1 MKTKAIYCG
10 DCLDALKQ
18 LPDNSVDLIYIDPP
32 FASNRDHAVSHGGK
46 EKRQFNDKFEDI
58 SAYLTY
64 MKPRLLQL
72 HRLLKNT
79 GSFYYHCDWHASHYV
94 KVLLDSEDLFGYKNF
109 QNEIV
114 WCYKSGG
121 ASPGKRFSRKHDI
134 ILFYTKTAGYTFNG
148 LKEKSYN
155 RDYKAYR
162 FKGVEEYC
170 DEAGWY
176 TMVGLKDYWEI
187 KMVGRTSRERLDYPT
202 QKPQALLERI
212 ISASSN
218 AGDIVL
224 DAFCGCG
231 TTLAAAE
238 KLKRN
243 WIGIDLSPV
252 ACELAAARLAGD
264 YNVRVRVKS
273 CRD

>member
-18 LPDNSVDLIYIDPP
+18 LKDNSIDLVYIDPP
-32 FASNRDHAVSHGGK
+32 FGSNRDHTVRGR
-46 EKRQFNDKFEDI
+46 EKRRFSDRFEDV
-58 SAYLTY
+58 SAYLAY

-72 HRLLKNT
+72 YRVLKPT

-94 KVLLDSEDLFGYKNF
+94 KVLLDGGDLFGYRNF
-109 QNEIV
+109 QNEIA

-121 ASPGKRFSRKHDI
+121 ASPGRRFSRKHDI
-134 ILFYTKTAGYTFNG
+134 IFFYTKTDKYTFNG

-162 FKGVEEYC
+162 FKGVEEFC
-170 DEAGWY
+170 DESGWY
-176 TMVGLKDYWEI
+176 TLVGMKDYWEI
-187 KMVGRTSRERLDYPT
+187 KMVGRTSGERLDYPT
-202 QKPQALLERI
+202 QKPLTLLERI

-218 AGDIVL
+218 EGDVVL

-238 KLKRN
+238 ELKRK
-243 WIGIDLSPV
+243 WIGIDISPV
-252 ACELAAARLAGD
+252 ACGLAAERLAD
-264 YNVRVRVKS
+264 NYNVRVHVQN
-273 CRD
+273 DGD